1 MSTNFWEL
9 LQQHQND
16 LTKSGHMV
24 ADYLVQHAA
33 EAQYL
38 SISSLARE
46 CKVAEATV
54 FRFCRALGFEG
65 YHEMRIALAQANATG
80 VLVNQQAPSPD
91 ADTTTLCEHASA
103 LFMTAINGTQN
114 ALSPE
119 AVDQAVALLRQAKQV
134 YCMGQGGSMVVAD
147 EICAR
152 FACVTNKFRATGDS
166 HMQIMAASL
175 MTPQDVVLFVS
186 YSGATRD
193 MMETLRVV
201 KETGAKVI
209 LITHYED
216 SPGAKLADI
225 VLLCGWI
232 LGPWWGGA
240 AAGIGSMLVDLL
252 GGYMSFVPGTLIIKF
267 LDAMAAALIVKALGR
282 KTYSYVVGGLAG
294 EAIMVAGYFVYEAL
308 ALQLG
313 MGAAAGVLA
322 NVGQGAVGLVIAL
335 VLMALLKGSKA
346 LDKLAVQW

>member
-166 HMQIMAASL
+166 HKMCI
-175 MTPQDVVLFVS
+175 
-186 YSGATRD
+186 RD
-193 MMETLRVV
+193 S
-201 KETGAKVI
+201 A
-209 LITHYED
+209 
-216 SPGAKLADI
+216 
-225 VLLCGWI
+225 
-232 LGPWWGGA
+232 GGA
-240 AAGIGSMLVDLL
+240 AHIHALDALGDQVAGEGLDALHRDVALSVIAGVK
-252 GGYMSFVPGTLIIKF
+252 GREHTLIFGDIFHGSISFF
-267 LDAMAAALIVKALGR
+267 L
-282 KTYSYVVGGLAG
+282 
-294 EAIMVAGYFVYEAL
+294 
-308 ALQLG
+308 
-313 MGAAAGVLA
+313 
-322 NVGQGAVGLVIAL
+322 
-335 VLMALLKGSKA
+335 
-346 LDKLAVQW
+346 

>member
-134 YCMGQGGSMVVAD
+134 YCMGQGGSMVVTD

-225 VLLCGWI
+225 VLLCGAQESP
-232 LGPWWGGA
+232 LDS
-240 AAGIGSMLVDLL
+240 GSIPIKVAVLYVAEVLVLRFLL
-252 GGYMSFVPGTLIIKF
+252 DDKQRT
-267 LDAMAAALIVKALGR
+267 
-282 KTYSYVVGGLAG
+282 T
-294 EAIMVAGYFVYEAL
+294 EAQERTTEAL
-308 ALQLG
+308 AVKML
-313 MGAAAGVLA
+313 
-322 NVGQGAVGLVIAL
+322 
-335 VLMALLKGSKA
+335 
-346 LDKLAVQW
+346 